1 MVTNNQHNLTKVIRT
16 RSDQGVFSD
25 YPHFYKMAQE
35 GKESTPDLFAERQTE
50 NGEFVISSKQGDF
63 TLYGQN
69 YVGILKPNFLGT
81 QFELFNHGFEE
92 LISR

>member
-1 MVTNNQHNLTKVIRT
+1 MIRT

-50 NGEFVISSKQGDF
+50 NGEFVISSKQEDF

-69 YVGILKPNFLGT
+69 YIGILKPNFLGT
-81 QFELFNHGFEE
+81 QFELFNLGFED